1 MNRLATLL
9 LAGLLG
15 LSAPAASAQVPP
27 AAGTESSP
35 VTELV
40 LADGT
45 RLVGRVVSESAGIIE
60 FRTAGG
66 MDVRVAADQVVS
78 RRILRGRLVDGTFR
92 PEDPNVSRLLFS
104 ATGRPVGKG
113 RGYFA
118 DYYVFLPFLAY
129 GVSDR
134 VTLAG
139 GVSLVP
145 GATEQLV
152 YVAPKV
158 TLVNT
163 EETALSAGMLAGTVT
178 GEDEWG
184 GILYAVGTRGNGDSE
199 VSLGLGFLFGG
210 GEVADQPIFMAG
222 GTLRLGR
229 TTKLIS
235 ENYFVIED
243 GIHML
248 VSGGIRFFGERLA
261 ADLAL
266 MAVPEAID
274 DMEGFPFVPFVGF
287 AYNFGR

>member
-78 RRILRGRLVDGTFR
+78 RRILRGRLVDGIFR

-199 VSLGLGFLFGG
+199 ASLGLGFLFGG